1 VSRGFTRDGEQA
13 SPQMKKQKNQ
23 IEESKMNAEKAKTS
37 NNKKFI
43 IWFWILFGG
52 PIVGLLLFVIGV
64 IMFSDLPDTQELQN
78 PKTFLATEV
87 YSADMKVLG
96 KYYAEN
102 RTNVKFKEI
111 SPNVVNALIAT
122 EDARYYDHSGVDI
135 YSLGRAISGPLLGRA
150 NTGGGSTITQQ
161 LAKMLF
167 PREDGMSKFHLIVKK
182 IKEWVVAVKLE
193 REYTKEEIIAMY
205 LNKFDYVNN
214 AVGIKSAAQIYFG
227 TTPDSLH
234 IEQAAMLVGMAKN
247 PAYFN
252 PNRFHEKA
260 EGRRNQ
266 VLLQMLKYHYLTQAQ
281 CDSLKKIPLKLNF
294 HVEDH
299 NEGLAPYLR
308 EYIRDVF
315 LKKWAEENPKPDG
328 TKYDVYR
335 DGLKIYTTI
344 DSRMQRYAE
353 EAVKEHLTELQE
365 SFNKELKNKKNAPFA
380 WNVNKEEIAS
390 LMNQGMKRSER
401 YRALKKG
408 GMSEENIMK
417 NFKTKVAMT
426 VFSWKK
432 EIDTTMTPWDS
443 IRYYKGFLQTG
454 FMSIEPQTG
463 YIKAWVGGNNHKFF
477 QYDHV
482 QIGHARQVGS
492 TFKTFVYALAIQ
504 EGYSPCYRLPN
515 VKTCIDMPAG
525 QPQYCPENSSGEE
538 KLAGRMLTLQ
548 QALAYSINYISA
560 YLIKQF
566 GAQAVADLAHR
577 MGVVSQID
585 PTPSICLGTPE
596 ISVFEM
602 VGAEATF
609 ANKGTWIQ
617 PTFITRIEDKN
628 GKVLA
633 DFSPKT
639 EEVMNEEKAYVMLQ
653 LMKGCVQI
661 GTGSRLRY
669 RYKLNMPIAGKT
681 GTTQHNSDGWFMGI
695 TPDLVSGCWVGADDR
710 SVHFDHGD
718 QGQGA
723 QMALPIWAKYMQKVY
738 ADKTL
743 KISQGDFEKPSK
755 KIDIE
760 MDCGK
765 YNKDLENDVPDFD
778 PSGDG
783 FN

>member
-1 VSRGFTRDGEQA
+1 MS
-13 SPQMKKQKNQ
+13 
-23 IEESKMNAEKAKTS
+23 AEKVKT
-37 NNKKFI
+37 NNYKKFI
-43 IWFWILFGG
+43 IWFWILFAG
-52 PIVGLLLFVIGV
+52 PVVGLLLFVTGV
-64 IMFSDLPDTQELQN
+64 ILFSDLPNTEELQN
-78 PKTFLATEV
+78 PKTLLATEV
-87 YSADMKVLG
+87 YSCDMKVLG

-102 RTNVKFKEI
+102 RTNVKFNEI

-122 EDARYYDHSGVDI
+122 EDARYFDHSGVDI
-135 YSLGRAISGPLLGRA
+135 YSLGRAISGPLLGRS

-167 PREDGMSKFHLIVKK
+167 PREDLHGFSLILRK
-182 IKEWVVAVKLE
+182 IKEWVIAVKLE

-214 AVGIKSAAQIYFG
+214 AVGIKSAAEIYFG
-227 TTPDSLH
+227 TTPDSLRQ
-234 IEQAAMLVGMAKN
+234 EQAAVLVGMAKN

-252 PNRFHEKA
+252 PNRYHDRS
-260 EGRRNQ
+260 EGRRNT
-266 VLLQMLKYHYLTQAQ
+266 VLQQMLKYKYLTKTQ
-281 CDSLKKIPLKLNF
+281 CDSLQKIPLQLSF
-294 HVEDH
+294 HPENH

-353 EAVKEHLTELQE
+353 EAVKEHLTELQA
-365 SFNKELKNKKNAPFA
+365 SFNKELKKKKNAPFA
-380 WNVNKEEIAS
+380 WNVNKAEIDG
-390 LMNQGMKRSER
+390 LMKQGMKRSER
-401 YRALKKG
+401 YRILKKA
-408 GMSEENIMK
+408 GMSEEAIMK
-417 NFKTKVAMT
+417 VFKTKVAMT
-426 VFSWKK
+426 VFSWNK
-432 EIDTTMTPWDS
+432 EIDTTMSPWDS

-463 YIKAWVGGNNHKFF
+463 YIKAWVGGNNHKYF

-525 QPQYCPENSSGEE
+525 QPQYCPGNAAGEE
-538 KLAGRMLTLQ
+538 KYNGRIITLQ
-548 QALAYSINYISA
+548 QALAMSINYVSA

-566 GAQAVADLAHR
+566 GPQAVAELAHR
-577 MGVVSQID
+577 MGVVSKID

-602 VGAEATF
+602 VGAQATF

-617 PTFITRIEDKN
+617 PTFVTRIEDKN

-633 DFSPKT
+633 DFSPKS

-653 LMKGCVQI
+653 LMKGVVDI
-661 GTGSRLRY
+661 GTGIRLRY
-669 RYKLNMPIAGKT
+669 RYKLMNPIAGKT
-681 GTTQHNSDGWFMGI
+681 GTTQNNSDGWFMGI
-695 TPDLVSGCWVGADDR
+695 TPDLVSGCWVGAEDR

-743 KISQGDFEKPSK
+743 KISKGDFEKPAK

-760 MDCGK
+760 MDCRK
-765 YNKDLENDVPDFD
+765 YNKALE
-778 PSGDG
+778 SGTEDY
-783 FN
+783 NSEEIN

>member
-1 VSRGFTRDGEQA
+1 MS
-13 SPQMKKQKNQ
+13 
-23 IEESKMNAEKAKTS
+23 AEKVKT
-37 NNKKFI
+37 NNYKKFI
-43 IWFWILFGG
+43 IWFWILFAG
-52 PIVGLLLFVIGV
+52 PVVGLLLFVTGV
-64 IMFSDLPDTQELQN
+64 ILFSDLPNTEELQN
-78 PKTFLATEV
+78 PKTLLATEV
-87 YSADMKVLG
+87 YSCDMKVLG

-102 RTNVKFKEI
+102 RTNVKFNEI

-122 EDARYYDHSGVDI
+122 EDARYFDHSGVDI
-135 YSLGRAISGPLLGRA
+135 YSLGRAISGPLLGRS

-167 PREDGMSKFHLIVKK
+167 PREDLHGFSLILRK
-182 IKEWVVAVKLE
+182 IKEWVIAVKLE

-214 AVGIKSAAQIYFG
+214 AVGIKSAAEIYFG
-227 TTPDSLH
+227 TTPDSLRQ
-234 IEQAAMLVGMAKN
+234 EQAAVLVGMAKN

-252 PNRFHEKA
+252 PNRYHDRS
-260 EGRRNQ
+260 EGRRNT
-266 VLLQMLKYHYLTQAQ
+266 VLQQMLKYKYLTKTQ
-281 CDSLKKIPLKLNF
+281 CDSLQKIPLQLSF
-294 HVEDH
+294 HPENH

-353 EAVKEHLTELQE
+353 EAVKEHLTELQA
-365 SFNKELKNKKNAPFA
+365 SFNKELKKKKNAPFA
-380 WNVNKEEIAS
+380 WNVNKAEIDG
-390 LMNQGMKRSER
+390 LMKQGMKRSER
-401 YRALKKG
+401 YRILKKA
-408 GMSEENIMK
+408 GMSEEAIMK
-417 NFKTKVAMT
+417 VFKTKVAMT
-426 VFSWKK
+426 VFSWNK
-432 EIDTTMTPWDS
+432 EIDTTMSPWDS

-463 YIKAWVGGNNHKFF
+463 YIKAWVGGNNHKYF

-525 QPQYCPENSSGEE
+525 QPQYCPENAAGEE
-538 KLAGRMLTLQ
+538 KYNGRIITLQ
-548 QALAYSINYISA
+548 QALAMSINYVSA

-566 GAQAVADLAHR
+566 GPQAVAELAHR
-577 MGVVSQID
+577 MGVVSKID

-602 VGAEATF
+602 VGAQATF

-617 PTFITRIEDKN
+617 PTFVTRIEDKN

-633 DFSPKT
+633 DFSPKS

-653 LMKGCVQI
+653 LMKGVVDI
-661 GTGSRLRY
+661 GTGIRLRY
-669 RYKLNMPIAGKT
+669 RYKLMNPIAGKT
-681 GTTQHNSDGWFMGI
+681 GTTQNNSDGWFMGI
-695 TPDLVSGCWVGADDR
+695 TPDLVSGCWVGAEDR

-743 KISQGDFEKPSK
+743 KISKGDFEKPAK

-760 MDCGK
+760 MDCRK
-765 YNKDLENDVPDFD
+765 YNKALE
-778 PSGDG
+778 SGTEDY
-783 FN
+783 NSEEIN

>member
-1 VSRGFTRDGEQA
+1 MS
-13 SPQMKKQKNQ
+13 
-23 IEESKMNAEKAKTS
+23 AEKKATT
-37 NNKKFI
+37 NYKKFI
-43 IWFWILFGG
+43 LWFWIVLGG
-52 PIVGLLLFVIGV
+52 PIVLFFLFVLSV
-64 IMFSDLPDTQELQN
+64 RLFATLPDTKELQN

-87 YSADMKVLG
+87 YSSDMKVYG
-96 KYYAEN
+96 KFYAEN
-102 RTNVKFKEI
+102 RTNVKFKDI
-111 SPNVVNALIAT
+111 SPNVVNALVAT
-122 EDARYYDHSGVDI
+122 EDARYFDHSGVDI
-135 YSLGRAISGPLLGRA
+135 KSLLRAVSGPLLGRS
-150 NTGGGSTITQQ
+150 NTGGGSTISQQ

-167 PREDGMSKFHLIVKK
+167 PREDLNKFQLVVKK
-182 IKEWVVAVKLE
+182 IKEWIIAVKLE

-227 TTPDSLH
+227 TTPDSLN
-234 IEQAAMLVGMAKN
+234 IQQAAMLVGMAKN
-247 PAYFN
+247 PAHFN
-252 PNRFHEKA
+252 PNRFHDRA
-260 EGRRNQ
+260 EGRRNT
-266 VLLQMLKYHYLTQAQ
+266 VLQQMLKYGYLTTKA
-281 CDSLKKIPLKLNF
+281 CDSLQKIPLKLRF
-294 HVEDH
+294 QVEDH

-315 LKKWAEENPKPDG
+315 MKKWCEENPKPDG

-353 EAVKEHLTELQE
+353 EAVKEHLTELQA

-380 WNVNKEEIAS
+380 WSVNKEEIKS

-401 YRALKKG
+401 YRGMKKAGASETEILKAF
-408 GMSEENIMK
+408 N
-417 NFKTKVAMT
+417 TKVAMT
-426 VFSWKK
+426 IFSWKG
-432 EIDTTMTPWDS
+432 EIDTTMTPLDS
-443 IRYYKGFLQTG
+443 IRYYKGFMQTG

-463 YIKAWVGGNNHKFF
+463 YIKAWVGGNNHKYF

-525 QPQYCPENSSGEE
+525 QPQYCPNNAGGEE
-538 KLAGRMLTLQ
+538 KLNGRMLTLQ
-548 QALAYSINYISA
+548 QALAYSVNYVSA

-566 GAQAVADLAHR
+566 GPQAVADIAHR
-577 MGVVSQID
+577 MGVVSKID

-602 VGAEATF
+602 VGAQATF

-617 PTFITRIEDKN
+617 PTFVTRIEDKN

-639 EEVMNEEKAYVMLQ
+639 EEVMSEEKAYVMLQ
-653 LMKGCVQI
+653 LMKGVVQI

-681 GTTQHNSDGWFMGI
+681 GTTQNNSDGWFMGI

-738 ADKTL
+738 ADKTIKL
-743 KISQGDFEKPSK
+743 TQSDFEKPSK
-755 KIDIE
+755 KMDIE
-760 MDCGK
+760 MDCSK
-765 YNKDLENDVPDFD
+765 YDKELLNNVDDSFGE
-778 PSGDG
+778 GE
-783 FN
+783 

>member
-1 VSRGFTRDGEQA
+1 
-13 SPQMKKQKNQ
+13 MKL
-23 IEESKMNAEKAKTS
+23 S
-37 NNKKFI
+37 
-43 IWFWILFGG
+43 
-52 PIVGLLLFVIGV
+52 
-64 IMFSDLPDTQELQN
+64 
-78 PKTFLATEV
+78 
-87 YSADMKVLG
+87 
-96 KYYAEN
+96 
-102 RTNVKFKEI
+102 
-111 SPNVVNALIAT
+111 
-122 EDARYYDHSGVDI
+122 
-135 YSLGRAISGPLLGRA
+135 
-150 NTGGGSTITQQ
+150 
-161 LAKMLF
+161 
-167 PREDGMSKFHLIVKK
+167 FH
-182 IKEWVVAVKLE
+182 
-193 REYTKEEIIAMY
+193 
-205 LNKFDYVNN
+205 
-214 AVGIKSAAQIYFG
+214 
-227 TTPDSLH
+227 P
-234 IEQAAMLVGMAKN
+234 
-247 PAYFN
+247 
-252 PNRFHEKA
+252 
-260 EGRRNQ
+260 
-266 VLLQMLKYHYLTQAQ
+266 
-281 CDSLKKIPLKLNF
+281 
-294 HVEDH
+294 EDH

-353 EAVKEHLTELQE
+353 EAVKEHLTELQD
-365 SFNKELKNKKNAPFA
+365 SFNKELKNKKNSPFVY
-380 WNVNKEEIAS
+380 NVSKAEIDD

-401 YRALKKG
+401 YRVLKKG
-408 GMSEENIMK
+408 GVSEEDIMK

-426 VFSWKK
+426 VFSWRK
-432 EIDTTMTPWDS
+432 EIDTTMSPWDS

-463 YIKAWVGGNNHKFF
+463 YIRAWVGGNNHKFF

-525 QPQYCPENSSGEE
+525 QPQYCPENAAGEE
-538 KLAGRMLTLQ
+538 KLNGRMLTLQ
-548 QALAYSINYISA
+548 QALAYSINYVSA

-566 GAQAVADLAHR
+566 GPQAVADMAHR

-617 PTFITRIEDKN
+617 PTFVTRIEDKN

-653 LMKGCVQI
+653 LMKGCVEI
-661 GTGSRLRY
+661 GTGVRIRY
-669 RYKLNMPIAGKT
+669 RYKLMNPIAGKT

-695 TPDLVSGCWVGADDR
+695 TPDLVSGCWVGAEDR

-723 QMALPIWAKYMQKVY
+723 QMALPIWAKFMQKVY

-743 KISQGDFEKPSK
+743 KISQGDFEKPAK

-760 MDCGK
+760 MDCSK
-765 YNKDLENDVPDFD
+765 YNKELENGIED
-778 PSGDG
+778 SGINSDG